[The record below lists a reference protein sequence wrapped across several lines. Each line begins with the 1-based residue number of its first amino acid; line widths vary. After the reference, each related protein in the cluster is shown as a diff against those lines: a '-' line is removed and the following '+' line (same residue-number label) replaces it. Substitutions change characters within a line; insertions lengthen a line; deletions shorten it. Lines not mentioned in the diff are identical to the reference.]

1 METKTIA
8 KTTTKLTARPRNGS
22 RDATKAPRPMKT
34 MKTIRLARFE
44 NGRDDR
50 SFDSI
55 SIAAEETVIP
65 SRA

>member
-1 METKTIA
+1 
-8 KTTTKLTARPRNGS
+8 
-22 RDATKAPRPMKT
+22 

-50 SFDSI
+50 SFESI